1 MAISSVGKAS
11 KSRGQGPGVRGQ
23 GKNAARLLSP
33 APGPDPQNRRVPRL
47 APARGVTL
55 IEMMIVVAIVGLM
68 VGITFPAVSTG
79 LDSVRLASATD
90 SLASFLNAAVNR
102 AERRQQPMEL
112 IISPKDNLL
121 TLYSNEP
128 GFTRELRLPEGIAIE
143 AVLPVDPDDPHG
155 ARRLI
160 LMPGATV
167 PGIGIQIANRR
178 GTRRIVRLDPMT
190 GFPRVESVNT
200 E

>member
-1 MAISSVGKAS
+1 
-11 KSRGQGPGVRGQ
+11 
-23 GKNAARLLSP
+23 
-33 APGPDPQNRRVPRL
+33 
-47 APARGVTL
+47 
-55 IEMMIVVAIVGLM
+55 MMIVVAIVGLIA
-68 VGITFPAVSTG
+68 GLSFPAISAG
-79 LDSVRLASATD
+79 LDSVRLASTTD

-102 AERRQQPMEL
+102 AERRQVPLEL
-112 IISPKDNLL
+112 IISPKESLL

-128 GFTRELRLPEGIAIE
+128 GFTRELKLPEGIAIE
-143 AVLPVDPDDPHG
+143 AVLPRNPDDPQ
-155 ARRLI
+155 AVRRLI

-178 GTRRIVRLDPMT
+178 GTRRIIRLDPMT